1 MQVAYLPILMFGT
14 NIVQSMLTYP
24 LGVIADKGDLNGA
37 SGRKFMLLGGFA
49 VMVLADIVLVLAKV
63 PWHVFVGYLIV
74 GVHMSMTQGN
84 LKAVLSATM
93 PPPVRGPGFAL
104 SALSPGFALGLGHYL
119 AVFLCSLLGSSVPF
133 CVGMCWRLFALGSGW
148 LLL

>member
-1 MQVAYLPILMFGT
+1 MFAT
-14 NIVQSMLTYP
+14 NIVQSILTYP

-49 VMVLADIVLVLAKV
+49 VMVLADIVLVLAKA

-84 LKAVLSATM
+84 MKAVLSQPCHQM
-93 PPPVRGPGFAL
+93 
-104 SALSPGFALGLGHYL
+104 
-119 AVFLCSLLGSSVPF
+119 
-133 CVGMCWRLFALGSGW
+133 
-148 LLL
+148 